1 MYEKRGLVLVVVAL
15 GAFCIP
21 WLAKADS
28 VSDFEEALTNYKEF
42 IEYISKN
49 KNVTSPAFRSL
60 VEIKLQKLK
69 NLAGNIETAAI
80 NKGNAEIKLRQ
91 SVMALE
97 SAYNAELSRVSR
109 GNDSA
114 KSTKPVVE
122 VKRKAVNTHI
132 SKRAEC
138 QGWSAK
144 FTDEHLTACDDA
156 AMAIG
161 RMKGWLADNGVK
173 VVEDSEEVSK
183 RSRSTADTIQRGG
196 G

>member
-1 MYEKRGLVLVVVAL
+1 MYEKRGLVLVVVTL

-21 WLAKADS
+21 WLAKTDS
-28 VSDFEEALTNYKEF
+28 VSDFDEALTNYKEF

-114 KSTKPVVE
+114 KSAKPVVE
-122 VKRKAVNTHI
+122 VKKKAVNTHI

-144 FTDEHLTACDDA
+144 FTDDHLTACDGA

-161 RMKGWLADNGVK
+161 RMKEWLADHNVK
-173 VVEDSEEVSK
+173 VVEDNEEVSK
-183 RSRSTADTIQRGG
+183 KSRNTLDAIQRGG